1 MAPLAQILVPLA
13 NILQPLEDAANAVL
27 TFVGEDLGLGY
38 GIAIIVLT
46 FVTRIVILPLSIR
59 QIKSM
64 RALQAYSPQI
74 KEINERYKD
83 DPQRKQRELMA
94 FYKTNQINPLAS
106 CFPLLLQ
113 LPVFFALF
121 QLLRSDE
128 FKDEVNAYGNDFL
141 FIPDLTENL
150 NDAPTAIF
158 VSMIVTLLRDD
169 GRLDGDLRRPSRG
182 SPADPALRVAGHL
195 HALHSHLPGGPR
207 PLLDHHQ
214 RLDHRP
220 AVRGQGVLAGAAR
233 GHGRGS
239 QGHTGSPSTAQEEE
253 EAPLTLA
260 GRRPRRSSP
269 SRGTLV
275 LLLRDSPP
283 SGKFL
288 PMSTL
293 APL

>member
-1 MAPLAQILVPLA
+1 MAPIAQILVPLA

-121 QLLRSDE
+121 QLLRSEE
-128 FKDEVNAYGNDFL
+128 FKAEVNAYGNDFL

-158 VSMIVTLLRDD
+158 VSMIALYFVTMVASMAISAAQAEGAQRILLF
-169 GRLDGDLRRPSRG
+169 
-182 SPADPALRVAGHL
+182 ALPVIFT
-195 HALHSHLPGGPR
+195 PFI
-207 PLLDHHQ
+207 
-214 RLDHRP
+214 
-220 AVRGQGVLAGAAR
+220 
-233 GHGRGS
+233 
-239 QGHTGSPSTAQEEE
+239 
-253 EAPLTLA
+253 LTFPV
-260 GRRPRRSSP
+260 G
-269 SRGTLV
+269 LV
-275 LLLRDSPP
+275 LYWITTNVWTIGQQYAVKAFWPAPP
-283 SGKFL
+283 VATVEEVKA
-288 PMSTL
+288 TR
-293 APL
+293 APPPPPRKKKKRR